1 MSKNLL
7 IDHNIWKAYLF
18 HVLVPVPYLSH
29 YDIIE
34 KSYTNFICTLVTV
47 WPKMIEWA
55 LMWEISVQIT

>member
-7 IDHNIWKAYLF
+7 
-18 HVLVPVPYLSH
+18 LVPVHYLSH